1 MNRREVMGVLGGCV
15 AWPFAIRAQQPA
27 LPVIGFLDTASPG
40 PLAHFLTAFRQGL
53 REVGFVEGRDV
64 AIEYR
69 WGENHYDRLPALAT
83 DLVQRQVAVI
93 VAINVPSVLA
103 AQAATKSIPIIFG
116 IGQDPIAL
124 GLVASLNRPS
134 GNITGYSDQ
143 NLTIVKRVQLLHEL
157 VPETKLI
164 ALLSNDANQTNFD
177 RESRQVQTA
186 VSTLGLN
193 LLILNASSPN
203 DLEAVFV
210 TMAQQRVGALI
221 VGSDPL
227 FVAHRDG
234 LVKLAARHAIPASY
248 YRRDFAVAG
257 GLMSYGSSLVEG
269 YHQVGLFA
277 GRVLKGEKPA
287 DMPVQQ
293 PIKFEFVINLNAAKA
308 LRLTIPPLL
317 FATADEVIE

>member
-1 MNRREVMGVLGGCV
+1 LSKIV
-15 AWPFAIRAQQPA
+15 
-27 LPVIGFLDTASPG
+27 T
-40 PLAHFLTAFRQGL
+40 L
-53 REVGFVEGRDV
+53 RSNTDG
-64 AIEYR
+64 
-69 WGENHYDRLPALAT
+69 GENHYDRLPALAT
-83 DLVQRQVAVI
+83 DLVQRQVAAI

-116 IGQDPIAL
+116 IGQDPITL

-143 NLTIVKRVQLLHEL
+143 NLTIVKRAQLLHEL
-157 VPETKLI
+157 VPEAKLI
-164 ALLSNDANQTNFD
+164 ALLSNDANRTNFD

-193 LLILNASSPN
+193 LLILNANSAS

-210 TMAQQRVGALI
+210 TMVQQRVGALI
-221 VGSDPL
+221 VGADPL
-227 FVAHRDG
+227 FVAHRDR
-234 LVKLAARHAIPASY
+234 LVTLAGHYAIPASY

-293 PIKFEFVINLNAAKA
+293 PTKFEFVINLRAAKA
-308 LRLTIPPLL
+308 LQLTIPSLL
-317 FATADEVIE
+317 LTTADEVIE